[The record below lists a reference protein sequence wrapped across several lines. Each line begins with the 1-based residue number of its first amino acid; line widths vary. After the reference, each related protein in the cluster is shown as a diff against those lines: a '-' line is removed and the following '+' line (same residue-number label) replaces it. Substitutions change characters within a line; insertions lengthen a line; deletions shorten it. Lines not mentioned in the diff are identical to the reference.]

1 MKGYWKRPDETAKAI
16 MPDGF
21 LRTGDI
27 AVMDEKGFFR
37 IVDRKKDTIVVSGFK
52 VYPNEVEEV
61 VAMHRGVLDVGAVG
75 VPDANSGEAVKIF
88 VVKKDANL
96 TAADL
101 VAHCR
106 KSLAA
111 YKVPR
116 RIEFRNDLPKSAI
129 GKVLRRVLREGEP

>member
-1 MKGYWKRPDETAKAI
+1 M
-16 MPDGF
+16 
-21 LRTGDI
+21 
-27 AVMDEKGFFR
+27 
-37 IVDRKKDTIVVSGFK
+37 
-52 VYPNEVEEV
+52 
-61 VAMHRGVLDVGAVG
+61 GAVVC

-96 TAADL
+96 TAEDL

-116 RIEFRNDLPKSAI
+116 HIEFRNDLPKSAI
-129 GKVLRRVLREGEP
+129 GKILRRVLREGAP

>member
-1 MKGYWKRPDETAKAI
+1 
-16 MPDGF
+16 
-21 LRTGDI
+21 
-27 AVMDEKGFFR
+27 MDEKGFIR

-116 RIEFRNDLPKSAI
+116 HIEFRNDLPKSAI